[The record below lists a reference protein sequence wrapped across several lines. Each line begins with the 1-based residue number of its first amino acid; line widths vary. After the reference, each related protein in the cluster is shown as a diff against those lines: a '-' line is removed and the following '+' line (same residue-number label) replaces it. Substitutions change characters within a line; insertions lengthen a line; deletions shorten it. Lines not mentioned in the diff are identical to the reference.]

1 MAGHRGSMVLVTLGN
16 IMVATAQWYLIWL
29 FAREAG
35 PQAVG
40 IYSSLLAYMT
50 PIFIFA
56 QLGLRNL
63 YITLQS
69 AVTWSVYLAIRIGGI
84 IIAGTLA
91 LGVLAVFAPN
101 AAWPMGVAILLIKT
115 ASSAADLYFARL
127 QRSECL
133 RTFGILLILDAACT
147 AVVTTAVMTYTG
159 SVEFAV
165 FAAAAVAVASASA
178 TILLALR
185 KTVAQTDPSAGR
197 FGPNALTLIRH
208 GAPLAL
214 SQGLQSVLTYLPL
227 AVVGWL
233 GSTGDIGVYSSA
245 AYLVTFAN
253 LLGAS
258 VQITVLTDYRRR
270 FEESG
275 KPRFRQMV
283 RKNSVITVAVMSP
296 LVALAVIIG
305 PFFLTLVYGADF
317 DISRLS
323 VLFFSLSAVIVL
335 PSYLLSSLH
344 LVLNHYWVMTI
355 VGAASIVAV
364 VFAGGA
370 AGYVGAGPVEAGSL
384 AVLASAVARY
394 MGADFLSSHTLS
406 LRRTS
411 APKQKAGLP

>member
-1 MAGHRGSMVLVTLGN
+1 MVLVTVGN

-29 FAREAG
+29 FARHAG

-40 IYSSLLAYMT
+40 VYSSLLAYMT

-69 AVTWSVYLAIRIGGI
+69 AVRWPVYLAIRISGI

-91 LGVLAVFAPN
+91 IGALTVFAPT
-101 AAWPMGVAILLIKT
+101 AAWPMGMAILIIKT
-115 ASSAADLYFARL
+115 ANSAADLYFARL

-147 AVVTTAVMTYTG
+147 AAVTTAVMAYTG

-165 FAAAAVAVASASA
+165 FAAAAVAVISAAA

-185 KTVAQTDPSAGR
+185 TTEAQPEVSASR
-197 FGPNALTLIRH
+197 FGPSVLTLLRH

-214 SQGLQSVLTYLPL
+214 SQGIQSVLTYLPL

-233 GSTGDIGVYSSA
+233 GSTGDVGVYSSA

-270 FEESG
+270 FEESAKG
-275 KPRFRQMV
+275 RFIHMV
-283 RKNSVITVAVMSP
+283 RKNSIIILAVMSP
-296 LVALAVIIG
+296 LVVLAVIIG
-305 PFFLTLVYGADF
+305 PFLLTLVYGADF

-355 VGAASIVAV
+355 VGAASIVVAA
-364 VFAGGA
+364 FAGAA
-370 AGYVGAGPVEAGSL
+370 AGIIGVGPVEAGSL
-384 AVLASAVARY
+384 AVLASAAVRY
-394 MGADFLSSHTLS
+394 AGADFLSRASSSRGTLI
-406 LRRTS
+406 
-411 APKQKAGLP
+411 PQQKVGLP